1 MLVPDLAHQLLKNVL
16 HRHNAAGSAVLVDHD
31 GDMRLLLLELLEKPA
46 DRLVFQ
52 HENRRHENV
61 ADGLFRDAA
70 ADVKILLQNRAEDMI
85 NRVLIDEQ
93 PGVFRLVEQRGD
105 FLLARRN
112 RKRRKV
118 DPVNE
123 DVLRL
128 LLGKINRV
136 FEQLSLVFVDA
147 AVLLHLVDEHQQL
160 LLRHFALRVQA
171 EHLCQQLLPERKQKI
186 ERRENVKKHLQNRR

>member
-1 MLVPDLAHQLLKNVL
+1 
-16 HRHNAAGSAVLVDHD
+16 
-31 GDMRLLLLELLEKPA
+31 
-46 DRLVFQ
+46 
-52 HENRRHENV
+52 
-61 ADGLFRDAA
+61 
-70 ADVKILLQNRAEDMI
+70 MI

-93 PGVFRLVEQRGD
+93 PGIFRLVEQRGD

-118 DPVNE
+118 DPVNK

-171 EHLCQQLLPERKQKI
+171 EHLCQQLFPEGKQEI

>member
-1 MLVPDLAHQLLKNVL
+1 
-16 HRHNAAGSAVLVDHD
+16 
-31 GDMRLLLLELLEKPA
+31 
-46 DRLVFQ
+46 
-52 HENRRHENV
+52 
-61 ADGLFRDAA
+61 
-70 ADVKILLQNRAEDMI
+70 MI
-85 NRVLIDEQ
+85 NRVLVDEQ
-93 PGVFRLVEQRGD
+93 SGILRLIEQRGD

-171 EHLCQQLLPERKQKI
+171 EHLCQQLLPEGKQEI